1 MRITIREAIER
12 ADELKPN
19 TFDNAQ
25 KKHWLSEV
33 EMLIKHEIYDTH
45 RHTKNE
51 FDEFE
56 GFDENTGTDTELFAP
71 VPYDSLYIYYL
82 HMQIDRL
89 NHDSN
94 SYQTSA
100 SAFSAAYQS
109 YAAWYNRTYAPLDRC
124 QRFKFLRR

>member
-25 KKHWLSEV
+25 KKRWLSEV

-45 RHTKNE
+45 RHEKTD
-51 FDEFE
+51 FDKFE
-56 GFDENTGTDTELFAP
+56 GFDENTGTDTALFVP

-109 YAAWYNRTYAPLDRC
+109 FAGYYNSINMPLQRN